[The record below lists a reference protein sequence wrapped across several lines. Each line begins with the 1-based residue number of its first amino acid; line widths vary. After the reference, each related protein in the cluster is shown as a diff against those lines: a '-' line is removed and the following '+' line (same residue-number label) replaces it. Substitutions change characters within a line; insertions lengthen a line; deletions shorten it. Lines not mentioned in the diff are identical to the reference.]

1 MKLLLIRH
9 SLAEEIASSDFER
22 KLTNRGAKRAFRFF
36 EIVKIIYP
44 QIDYIITSEAL
55 RAKQT
60 AEILKRFYKN
70 AEFIESAKLYQADVE
85 DFEEILSG
93 IDKGV
98 VAVVGHEPD
107 LSTFVKHRCGDV
119 RIKLSKPSLVEIED
133 DVLKSLL
140 QYKQAKAVYERL
152 KNDS

>member
-9 SLAEEIASSDFER
+9 SLAEDIAPSDFER

-36 EIVKIIYP
+36 KMVKIIYP
-44 QIDYIITSEAL
+44 QIDYIISSDAL

-70 AEFIESAKLYQADVE
+70 AKFITSPSLYQADIK
-85 DFEEILSG
+85 DFEEVLSRV
-93 IDKGV
+93 KGV
-98 VAVVGHEPD
+98 VAIVGHEPD
-107 LSTFVKHRCGDV
+107 LSDFVKYKCGNV

-133 DVLKSLL
+133 DVLKSLI
-140 QYKQAKAVYERL
+140 QYKQAKMIYERL